1 MIQSSRRVVQ
11 CRTPVVWRLFADR
24 DDAQLSE
31 LRRKVRRRL
40 RAGRSGDAIVAGI
53 SDAWVA
59 ARIAWEIVPDPST
72 AIALSE
78 QAGHGGH
85 ALFLAARAGQVEQV
99 ATLAERQM
107 RSEKETRRKVA
118 AAVLLGEALLTLGE
132 RERAVEALLPAQL
145 FADES
150 RRLEE
155 ILGVV
160 GAVGDLRK
168 EAAAMLSAAETARAA
183 DAQLLRLR
191 AAWLLHLH
199 GAPLDEFAALLPAR
213 DDEATDWLR
222 ERCLTTA
229 ARWDELYADQQRRL
243 GEAEHPVERAALARG
258 FAWSWRARAPFD
270 GSKAARFLVEAVTPA
285 QSDLPAVL
293 ALARR
298 VAIESGD
305 WNVLQSVAEKAAPL
319 DDEDRALAA
328 GAIEE
333 ARAAQPRAPTNEGN
347 LEAVKKLIAA
357 DPRARAPRRELAQL
371 LRKAEKWRVLVEA
384 LREEE
389 ATACATPAER
399 AAVLREIVVVG
410 RDQLKHEP
418 LVTTSLNEIL
428 QHSPDDE
435 AALEQLAALHGQN
448 KRWAELAAIWSARA
462 ARVDDPDEAAAL
474 WLKVAKLQLE
484 HLNNEPEAVKQLE
497 QVLGLAAD
505 PAAMQLLDGLYNK
518 RREWEKLVGLGRRR
532 MAQEADP
539 ALRLT
544 QSLELARL
552 AERVK
557 KPALSIECWEQVLQL
572 QPGEP
577 EALAALEK
585 LYERERRFGE
595 LAEVCARQAQ
605 ATVDPVRQAAAW
617 QKLGQLY
624 SERLDEPERAID
636 AWRKLLALQ
645 PDSVRAY
652 DALRKLL
659 VARRAWDELEQL
671 FGARLDEYLRTL
683 ERQVELEPP
692 PVQLELLSRMAAIF
706 RDRLNRPE
714 RALRVLERMLEIEPR
729 NLGAAEGLIPL
740 YGSADSPKLIRVLA
754 IQLEHTGDP
763 TTRQARLK
771 RLAEL
776 DEQAGDLLGAFQWR
790 LTALA
795 EDPTGTRESL
805 ERLAEVT
812 SKWRELVDTY
822 RTATAR
828 LSGTASLPLL
838 RVVARAEEEQLADAE
853 SAVSTWRRILEIDF
867 LNEEALEAL
876 ERLYTGREQHAELIV
891 ICQRRMQLA
900 TDLETRKRVHLKIA
914 HLAEQRL
921 HDDTLAISAFAALW
935 EEDPHEK
942 AAFEALDRLYRKT
955 GKWRSL
961 ADVVERQLL
970 LQPDD
975 NELRLSLAELRETW
989 LGDGA
994 GAIALYQRV
1003 LEHEPSSAVA
1013 RAALERQLSGEYKS
1027 QAATI
1032 LVPIYEQAG
1041 EWARLAEAHELLA
1054 ASLEGEA
1061 LVDHLRTLGRIREE
1075 QLGDAAG
1082 ALDAFTRALRA
1093 APADLALY
1101 ARLEKLAESLDAWP
1115 KLVTLYRE
1123 IASRP
1128 LALPVQIEVR
1138 CRLGRLYRDRLN
1150 DIEGAIATFQR
1161 VVDLDANNDEAEIA
1175 LEHLYE
1181 QTGRKQELADVLR
1194 RRLSSVESLAE
1205 RVQVATRLVAAL
1217 GGDDETLRALEK
1229 ALAERPDDP
1238 RRVRGLAELLT
1249 ARAAADPASSQARAI
1264 ELWDKLVRLEPGG
1277 TRAFDAL
1284 FELHQA
1290 AGRYAEA
1297 EAALVRR
1304 APSGETWARLYRLR
1318 ADRLNDPTGARAAL
1332 ASAVEQGALDAP
1344 SLGLD
1349 ERARLAQAWAEASLA
1364 DESDDVE
1371 QIRRWRRVLELD
1383 PACDAAREAL
1393 ETLYRRGEKWPEL
1406 VSLLKQKLPRLDDK
1420 ALRIAVWLEI
1430 DRICDAELG
1439 DAEAAYQ
1446 ALCAAYR
1453 EDPDD
1458 EAIASELER
1467 RATTPERWRAATR
1480 EMLRVAERVEA
1491 VDPRAAVDRWVKI
1504 ARVYDDQLESLD
1516 EAALILRGV
1525 LATDPDHRQALEL
1538 LAGLL
1543 QKRGAWGEMVPLLYH
1558 RAEVEHD
1565 PVTRVA
1571 MFLSVADML
1580 EVQEGDALGAIKAY
1594 QHVLGADPQNAQARY
1609 ALENLYRRTEKWAEQ
1624 LDLLAAR
1631 VKDTEDAAEK
1641 LACLLEMGEI
1651 LDERIGDVEQA
1662 AAVFRQV
1669 LEIDPMSI
1677 DALEGLERLY
1687 RAAGD
1692 YEGELTILEH
1702 ELQLWPDHAD
1712 YVYGKMEG
1720 ALRDAGKWERLVEI
1734 LGEHVRTVEDAGRR
1748 LELRCAMGEVYEEL
1762 KDATKAR
1769 EAYAEVLLEQP
1780 DDERALDGLARLSK
1794 E

>member
-1 MIQSSRRVVQ
+1 
-11 CRTPVVWRLFADR
+11 VWRLFADR

-53 SDAWVA
+53 SDPWVA
-59 ARIAWEIVPDPST
+59 ARIAWEIVPDPSS

-78 QAGHGGH
+78 LAGHGGH

-107 RSEKETRRKVA
+107 RQEKEPLRKVA

-145 FADES
+145 LAGES

-160 GAVGDLRK
+160 AAVGDLRK
-168 EAAAMLSAAETARAA
+168 EVAALLAAAETARAA

-191 AAWLLHLH
+191 AAWLMHLD
-199 GAPLDEFAALLPAR
+199 GATLDEFAALLTAR

-229 ARWDELYADQQRRL
+229 SRWDELYADQQRRMA
-243 GEAEHPVERAALARG
+243 EAEHPVERAALARG
-258 FAWSWRARAPFD
+258 FAWSWRAHTPFD
-270 GSKAARFLVEAVTPA
+270 GSKAAWFLVEAVTPA

-293 ALARR
+293 ALARQ

-305 WNVLQSVAEKAAPL
+305 WRVLSSVAEKAAPL

-328 GAIEE
+328 GAVEE
-333 ARAAQPRAPTNEGN
+333 ARAAQPAAPTNEGN
-347 LEAVKKLIAA
+347 LDAVKKLITANPA
-357 DPRARAPRRELAQL
+357 ARAPRRELAQL

-399 AAVLREIVVVG
+399 AAVLREIVVVA
-410 RDQLKHEP
+410 RDQLKHEL
-418 LVTTSLNEIL
+418 LVTSSLNEIL

-435 AALEQLAALHGQN
+435 SALEQLAALHAQN
-448 KRWAELAAIWSARA
+448 KRWAELAASWSRRA
-462 ARVDDPDEAAAL
+462 ARVDDPGEAAAL

-484 HLNNEPEAVKQLE
+484 HLGNETEAVKQLE
-497 QVLGLAAD
+497 QVLEMAAE
-505 PAAMQLLDGLYNK
+505 PLAMQLLDGLYNK
-518 RREWEKLVGLGRRR
+518 RREWEKLVALGRRR
-532 MAQEADP
+532 LAQEPDP

-544 QSLELARL
+544 QAIELGRL

-595 LAEVCARQAQ
+595 LAEVCARQVQ
-605 ATVDPVRQAAAW
+605 ATVDPARQAAAW

-624 SERLDEPERAID
+624 SDRLDEPERAID
-636 AWRKLLALQ
+636 AWRKLLAVQ
-645 PDSVRAY
+645 PDSARAY

-671 FGARLDEYLRTL
+671 FGGRLDEYLRTL
-683 ERQVELEPP
+683 ERQVDLEPP

-714 RALRVLERMLEIEPR
+714 RTLRVLERMLEIDPR

-740 YGSADSPKLIRVLA
+740 YGSGDSAKLIRVLA

-776 DEQAGDLLGAFQWR
+776 EEQSGDLFGAFNWR

-822 RTATAR
+822 RAATAR

-838 RVVARAEEEQLADAE
+838 RVVAHAEEQQLGDVE

-876 ERLYTGREQHAELIV
+876 ERLYTGREQHAELVV
-891 ICQRRMQLA
+891 ICQRRVQLA
-900 TDLETRKRVHLKIA
+900 TDPEARKRAHLKIA
-914 HLAEQRL
+914 QLAEERL
-921 HDDTLAISAFAALW
+921 HDDAVAISAYAALW

-975 NELRLSLAELRETW
+975 NGLRLSLAELRATW

-1013 RAALERQLSGEYKS
+1013 RAALERQLGGEYKA

-1032 LVPIYEQAG
+1032 LVPIYEHAG
-1041 EWARLAEAHELLA
+1041 EWARLAQAHEVLA
-1054 ASLEGEA
+1054 ASLEGEG
-1061 LVDHLRTLGRIREE
+1061 LIEHLRTLGQIREE
-1075 QLGDAAG
+1075 KLDDAVG
-1082 ALDAFTRALRA
+1082 AFDAFTRALRA

-1101 ARLEKLAESLDAWP
+1101 TRLEKLAESLDVWP

-1150 DIEGAIATFQR
+1150 EIEPAVATFQR
-1161 VVDLDANNDEAEIA
+1161 VVELDAKNDEAAIA
-1175 LEHLYE
+1175 LEDLYE
-1181 QTGRKQELADVLR
+1181 KTGRKQELAELLR
-1194 RRLSSVESLAE
+1194 RRLSAVESLAE
-1205 RVQVATRLVAAL
+1205 RVKLATRLVAAL
-1217 GGDDETLRALEK
+1217 HGDDETVQALEK
-1229 ALAERPDDP
+1229 ELADRPDDP
-1238 RRVRGLAELLT
+1238 SLLRALAELLT
-1249 ARAAADPASSQARAI
+1249 ARAAANPASSQARAI
-1264 ELWDKLVRLEPGG
+1264 ELWEKLAHIEPGD
-1277 TRAFDAL
+1277 TRPFDAL

-1297 EAALVRR
+1297 EAALERR
-1304 APSGETWARLYRLR
+1304 SPSAETWARLYRLR
-1318 ADRLNDPTGARAAL
+1318 AERLDDPEGARVAL
-1332 ASAVEQGALDAP
+1332 TSAVAEGALDAP

-1349 ERARLAQAWAEASLA
+1349 ERARLAQAWAEAG
-1364 DESDDVE
+1364 DDSDDVE
-1371 QIRRWRRVLELD
+1371 QIRRWQRVLDLD
-1383 PACDAAREAL
+1383 PTCDAAREAL
-1393 ETLYRRGEKWPEL
+1393 ETLYRRGEHWPEL
-1406 VSLLKQKLPRLDDK
+1406 VSLLKKKLPRLDDK

-1439 DAEAAYQ
+1439 DAEAAYL

-1458 EAIASELER
+1458 DAIASELER
-1467 RATTPERWRAATR
+1467 RATTPERWQAATR
-1480 EMLRVAERVEA
+1480 EMLRVAERLEA

-1504 ARVYDDQLESLD
+1504 ARIYDDQLDSLD

-1525 LATDPDHRQALEL
+1525 LATDPDHKQALEL
-1538 LAGLL
+1538 QAGLF
-1543 QKRGAWGEMVPLLYH
+1543 QKRGAWGDMVPLLYH
-1558 RAEVEHD
+1558 RAEVEQD
-1565 PVTRVA
+1565 PVTRAA
-1571 MFLSVADML
+1571 MFLSVGDML

-1594 QHVLGADPQNAQARY
+1594 QHVLQADPENAQARY
-1609 ALENLYRRTEKWAEQ
+1609 SLENLYRNTEHWPEL
-1624 LDLLAAR
+1624 LDLLAKN
-1631 VKDTEDAAEK
+1631 VQTTEDGAQK
-1641 LACLLEMGEI
+1641 LPWLLEMGEI
-1651 LDERIGDVEQA
+1651 LDERLGDVEQA
-1662 AAVFRQV
+1662 AVIFRQV
-1669 LEIDPMSI
+1669 LEIDPVSI

-1734 LGEHVRTVEDAGRR
+1734 LGEHVRTVEDPARR
-1748 LELRCAMGEVYEEL
+1748 MELRCAMGEVYEEL

-1769 EAYAEVLLEQP
+1769 EAYAEVLLEHP
-1780 DDERALDGLARLSK
+1780 EDERALDGLARLSK